1 MKKLILTLFICLAA
15 ICSTKAQTAAEL
27 IGKWKLVKWTKKG
40 KEQDIIKEFKT
51 DSVYQVFKDKNQF
64 ISVVGPKETKSKWK
78 LSGDNK
84 MLTIRHTLITI
95 NFSIDYFDAKRR
107 IITSDQLGTM
117 EYEKVEE

>member
-1 MKKLILTLFICLAA
+1 MKKVILTLFICVTAVCG
-15 ICSTKAQTAAEL
+15 IKAQTAAEL
-27 IGKWKLVKWTKKG
+27 MGKWKLIKWTKKG

-51 DSVYQVFKDKNQF
+51 DSVYQVFNPKNQF
-64 ISVVGPKETKSKWK
+64 ISVVGPKQTKSKWK

-107 IITSDQLGTM
+107 VITSDQLGTM